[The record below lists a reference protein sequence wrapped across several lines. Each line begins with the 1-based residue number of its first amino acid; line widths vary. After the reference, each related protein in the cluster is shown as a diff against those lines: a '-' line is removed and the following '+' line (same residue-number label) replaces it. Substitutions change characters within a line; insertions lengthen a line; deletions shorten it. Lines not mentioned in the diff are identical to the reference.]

1 MYEKLVDLSEKSKQS
16 STMIVSQTKV
26 IQFNTE
32 DMNEYKKKRVKDLEI
47 QNDHLRKNC
56 ALKERIREQERYRMR

>member
-32 DMNEYKKKRVKDLEI
+32 DMNEYKKKELRTWRYKMIIFARIVLLRRGLENRKDIE
-47 QNDHLRKNC
+47 
-56 ALKERIREQERYRMR
+56 

>member
-32 DMNEYKKKRVKDLEI
+32 DMNEYKKKELRTWRYKMIIFARIVILRRGLENRKDIE
-47 QNDHLRKNC
+47 
-56 ALKERIREQERYRMR
+56 